1 MTVKTAPLHE
11 LARIFRSKNAGPF
24 MVTVDIFF
32 RDEADYAAV
41 KASGALTRELVAER
55 YRISLEEVT
64 AIHYWDAALAVKVAI
79 RRKVGCG
86 AIGDTDCYGAQ
97 QHAPLL
103 DVPVP
108 VGIRG

>member
-1 MTVKTAPLHE
+1 VTEKTAPLHE

-24 MVTVDIFF
+24 MVTVDVFF
-32 RDEADYAAV
+32 REEADYQAV
-41 KASGALTRELVAER
+41 KQSGALTCELVAER
-55 YRISLEEVT
+55 YRIPLEEVT
-64 AIHYWDAALAVKVAI
+64 AIHYWDAALAVKVAF

-86 AIGDTDCYGAQ
+86 ARGDTDCYGAQ

-108 VGIRG
+108 VG